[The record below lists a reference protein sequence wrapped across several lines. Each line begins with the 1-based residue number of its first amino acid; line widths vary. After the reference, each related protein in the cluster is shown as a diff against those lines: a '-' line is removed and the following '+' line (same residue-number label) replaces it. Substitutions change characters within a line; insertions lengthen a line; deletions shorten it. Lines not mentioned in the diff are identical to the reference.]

1 MKEGSRVGRLKYPL
15 YFSFPA
21 LAVFLLFFITPTL
34 IGFYYSFTD
43 WNINADRIQ
52 FTGLANYIELFKEPR
67 LKTALINTLIFAAV
81 VTLMQNFLG
90 LGLALVLNEAL
101 KLRNVLRMI
110 FFLPYVIAPIVI
122 GYIFRAI
129 YHPEHGIVNT
139 LLSKVGLDFLV
150 HDWLNDPKY
159 ALFSIIVTDL
169 WRVAGFS
176 MVVYLAGL
184 QFIPKDLIESSSI
197 DGAKYWQ
204 RFRSVVFP
212 LLAPALTVN
221 VLLSM
226 IGSMK
231 VFEMVM
237 VLTEGG
243 PGYTT
248 EVFYTYIRGMFST
261 GLFGYATAVN
271 VVLFVL
277 VTLVGVPVLMAMKKR
292 EVEM

>member
-1 MKEGSRVGRLKYPL
+1 MENHKYPL

-21 LAVFLLFFITPTL
+21 LAIFLVFFISPTL

-43 WNINADRIQ
+43 WNINADVIK
-52 FTGLANYIELFKEPR
+52 FIGFDNYTQLLQEPR
-67 LKTALINTLIFAAV
+67 LTIAFKNTLIFAAT
-81 VTLMQNFLG
+81 VTIFQNV
-90 LGLALVLNEAL
+90 LGLALALILNEAL
-101 KLRNVLRMI
+101 KMRNLLRTV
-110 FFLPYVIAPIVI
+110 FFLPFVIAPIVI
-122 GYIFRAI
+122 GYIFRAM
-129 YHPEHGIVNT
+129 YHPEHGIVNR
-139 LLSKVGLDFLV
+139 LLSGIGLDFLAQ
-150 HDWLNDPKY
+150 DWLNDPKY

-176 MVVYLAGL
+176 MVIYLAGL
-184 QFIPKDLIESSSI
+184 QFIPKDLTESSSI
-197 DGAKYWQ
+197 DGANYWR
-204 RFRSVVFP
+204 RFRHITFP

-248 EVFYTYIRGMFST
+248 EVFYTYIRSMFSS
-261 GLFGYATAVN
+261 GEFGYATAVN
-271 VVLFVL
+271 IVLFIM
-277 VTLVGVPVLMAMKKR
+277 VTVIGVPVLMAMKKR

>member
-1 MKEGSRVGRLKYPL
+1 MGKSKYPL

-43 WNINADRIQ
+43 WNINADQIR
-52 FTGLANYIELFKEPR
+52 FNGLDNYIELFKEPR
-67 LKTALINTLIFAAV
+67 LKTALKNTIIFAAI
-81 VTLMQNFLG
+81 VTLMQNVLG
-90 LGLALVLNEAL
+90 LGLALILNEAL
-101 KLRNVLRMI
+101 KLRNLLRMI
-110 FFLPYVIAPIVI
+110 FFMPYVIAPIVI

-129 YHPEHGIVNT
+129 YHPEHGIMNT
-139 LLSKVGLDFLV
+139 MLDKVGLQFMV

-184 QFIPKDLIESSSI
+184 QFIPKDLIESASM
-197 DGAKYWQ
+197 DGAQYWQ
-204 RFRSVVFP
+204 RFRSIVFP

-271 VVLFVL
+271 VVLFIL
-277 VTLVGVPVLMAMKKR
+277 VTIIGVPVLMAMKKR

>member
-1 MKEGSRVGRLKYPL
+1 MGKMKYPL

-21 LAVFLLFFITPTL
+21 LAVFLLFFITPTI

-43 WNINADRIQ
+43 WNINAEQIR
-52 FTGLANYIELFKEPR
+52 FNGLDNYIELFKEPR
-67 LKTALINTLIFAAV
+67 LKTALINTLIFAAI

-90 LGLALVLNEAL
+90 LGLALILNEAL
-101 KLRNVLRMI
+101 KLRNLLRMI

-139 LLSKVGLDFLV
+139 VLDHIGLHFMAQ
-150 HDWLNDPKY
+150 DWLNDPKY
-159 ALFSIIVTDL
+159 ALFSIILTDL

-184 QFIPKDLIESSSI
+184 QFIPKDLIESSSM
-197 DGAKYWQ
+197 DGAQYWQ
-204 RFRSVVFP
+204 RFRSIIFP

-277 VTLVGVPVLMAMKKR
+277 VTIVGVPVLMAMKKR

>member
-1 MKEGSRVGRLKYPL
+1 MGKMKYPL

-21 LAVFLLFFITPTL
+21 LAVFLLFFITPTI

-43 WNINADRIQ
+43 WNINAEQIR
-52 FTGLANYIELFKEPR
+52 FNGLDNYIELFKEPR

-90 LGLALVLNEAL
+90 LGLALILNEAL
-101 KLRNVLRMI
+101 KLRNLLRMI

-139 LLSKVGLDFLV
+139 ALDKVGLHFMV
-150 HDWLNDPKY
+150 QDWLNDPKY

-184 QFIPKDLIESSSI
+184 QFIPKDLIESSSM
-197 DGAKYWQ
+197 DGAQYWQ
-204 RFRSVVFP
+204 RFRSIIFP

-231 VFEMVM
+231 VFEIVM

-271 VVLFVL
+271 VVLFAL
-277 VTLVGVPVLMAMKKR
+277 VTIVGVPVLMAMKKR

>member
-1 MKEGSRVGRLKYPL
+1 MGKTKYPL

-21 LAVFLLFFITPTL
+21 LAVFLLFFITPTI

-43 WNINADRIQ
+43 WNINAEQIR
-52 FTGLANYIELFKEPR
+52 FNGLDNYIELFKEPR
-67 LKTALINTLIFAAV
+67 LKTALVNTLIFAAV

-90 LGLALVLNEAL
+90 LGLALILNEAL
-101 KLRNVLRMI
+101 KLRNLLRMI

-139 LLSKVGLDFLV
+139 ILDNVGLHFMTQ
-150 HDWLNDPKY
+150 DWLNDPKY

-184 QFIPKDLIESSSI
+184 QFIPKDLIESSSM
-197 DGAKYWQ
+197 DGAQYWQ
-204 RFRSVVFP
+204 RFRSIIFP

-277 VTLVGVPVLMAMKKR
+277 VTIVGVPVLMAMKKR

>member
-1 MKEGSRVGRLKYPL
+1 MGRLKYPL

-67 LKTALINTLIFAAV
+67 LKTAFINTLIFAGA
-81 VTLMQNFLG
+81 VTLLQNFLG
-90 LGLALVLNEAL
+90 LGLALILNEAL
-101 KLRNVLRMI
+101 KLRNLLRMI
-110 FFLPYVIAPIVI
+110 FFMPYVIAPIVI

-139 LLSKVGLDFLV
+139 LLSNVGLGFLA

-184 QFIPKDLIESSSI
+184 QFIPKDLIECSSI

>member
-1 MKEGSRVGRLKYPL
+1 MGKHKYPL

-21 LAVFLLFFITPTL
+21 LIVFLLFFITPTL

-43 WNINADRIQ
+43 WNINAKDIK
-52 FTGLANYIELFKEPR
+52 FIGLENYAALFQEPR
-67 LKTALINTLIFAAV
+67 LKTALINTLIFAAA
-81 VTLMQNFLG
+81 VTVLQNVSG
-90 LGLALVLNEAL
+90 LGLAMILNEAL
-101 KLRNVLRMI
+101 KLRNVLRTI

-129 YHPEHGIVNT
+129 YHPENGIVNHF
-139 LLSKVGLDFLV
+139 LNLVGLSGLA
-150 HDWLNDPKY
+150 HDWLNDPRL
-159 ALFSIIVTDL
+159 ALFSIIVTDI

-184 QFIPKDLIESSSI
+184 QFIPKDLTESSSI
-197 DGAKYWQ
+197 DGANYWS
-204 RFRSVVFP
+204 RFRHIVFP
-212 LLAPALTVN
+212 LLAPAFTVN

-248 EVFYTYIRGMFST
+248 EVFYTYIRNMFSS
-261 GLFGYATAVN
+261 GEFGYATAVN

-277 VTLVGVPVLMAMKKR
+277 VTAVGVPVLMGMKKR

>member
-1 MKEGSRVGRLKYPL
+1 MGKMRYPL

-21 LAVFLLFFITPTL
+21 LAIFLLFFITPTL

-43 WNINADRIQ
+43 WNINAEQIRFNGID
-52 FTGLANYIELFKEPR
+52 NYIELFKEPR
-67 LKTALINTLIFAAV
+67 LKTALLNTLIFAAV

-90 LGLALVLNEAL
+90 LGLALILNEAL
-101 KLRNVLRMI
+101 KLRNLLRMI
-110 FFLPYVIAPIVI
+110 FFMPYVIAPIVI

-139 LLSKVGLDFLV
+139 ILDKAGLQFLV
-150 HDWLNDPKY
+150 HDWLNDPRY

-184 QFIPKDLIESSSI
+184 QFIPKDLIESSAM

-204 RFRSVVFP
+204 RFRSIIFP

-271 VVLFVL
+271 VVLFILVSIVGIPVL
-277 VTLVGVPVLMAMKKR
+277 VAMKKR

>member
-1 MKEGSRVGRLKYPL
+1 M
-15 YFSFPA
+15 
-21 LAVFLLFFITPTL
+21 
-34 IGFYYSFTD
+34 
-43 WNINADRIQ
+43 
-52 FTGLANYIELFKEPR
+52 
-67 LKTALINTLIFAAV
+67 
-81 VTLMQNFLG
+81 
-90 LGLALVLNEAL
+90 NEAL
-101 KLRNVLRMI
+101 KLRNLLRMI

-139 LLSKVGLDFLV
+139 VLDHIGLHFMAQ
-150 HDWLNDPKY
+150 DWLNDPKY
-159 ALFSIIVTDL
+159 ALFSIILTDL

-184 QFIPKDLIESSSI
+184 QFIPKDLIESSSM
-197 DGAKYWQ
+197 DGAQYWQ
-204 RFRSVVFP
+204 RFRSIIFP

-277 VTLVGVPVLMAMKKR
+277 VTIVGVPVLMAMKKR

>member
-1 MKEGSRVGRLKYPL
+1 MGKMKYPL

-21 LAVFLLFFITPTL
+21 LAVFLLFFITPTI

-43 WNINADRIQ
+43 WNINAEQIR
-52 FTGLANYIELFKEPR
+52 FNGLDNYIELFKEPR

-90 LGLALVLNEAL
+90 LGLALILNEAL
-101 KLRNVLRMI
+101 KLRNLLRMI

-139 LLSKVGLDFLV
+139 VLDKVGLHFMMQ
-150 HDWLNDPKY
+150 DWLNDPKY

-184 QFIPKDLIESSSI
+184 QFIPKDLIESSSM
-197 DGAKYWQ
+197 DGAQYWQ
-204 RFRSVVFP
+204 RFRSIIFP

-277 VTLVGVPVLMAMKKR
+277 VTIVGVPVLIAMKKR

>member
-1 MKEGSRVGRLKYPL
+1 MKRSKYPL

-21 LAVFLLFFITPTL
+21 LAVFLLFFITPTV

-43 WNINADRIQ
+43 WNINADRIR
-52 FTGLANYIELFKEPR
+52 FNGLDNYITLFQEPR
-67 LKTALINTLIFAAV
+67 LKIALLNTLIFSAAV
-81 VTLMQNFLG
+81 TLLQNFFG
-90 LGLALVLNEAL
+90 LGLALIMNEAL
-101 KLRNVLRMI
+101 QTRNLLRTI
-110 FFLPYVIAPIVI
+110 FFLPYVISPIVI

-129 YHPEHGIVNT
+129 YHPENGIVNYF
-139 LLSKVGLDFLV
+139 LDKLGLDFFM

-159 ALFSIIVTDL
+159 ALFSIIVTDI

-184 QFIPKDLIESSSI
+184 QFIPKDLIESSSM
-197 DGAKYWQ
+197 DGANYWR
-204 RFRSVVFP
+204 RFRDIIFP

-248 EVFYTYIRGMFST
+248 EVFFTYIRNMFST
-261 GLFGYATAVN
+261 GEFGYATAVN
-271 VVLFVL
+271 LMLFLL
-277 VTLVGVPVLMAMKKR
+277 VTVVGMPVLIAMKKR

>member
-1 MKEGSRVGRLKYPL
+1 MGKMKYPL

-43 WNINADRIQ
+43 WNINADQIR
-52 FTGLANYIELFKEPR
+52 FNGLENYIELFKEPR

-81 VTLMQNFLG
+81 VTLMQNLLG
-90 LGLALVLNEAL
+90 LGLALILNEAL
-101 KLRNVLRMI
+101 KLRNLLRMI
-110 FFLPYVIAPIVI
+110 FFMPYVIAPIVI

-129 YHPEHGIVNT
+129 YHPEHGIMNT
-139 LLSKVGLDFLV
+139 MLDKVGLHFMV

-159 ALFSIIVTDL
+159 ALISIIVTDL

-184 QFIPKDLIESSSI
+184 QFIPKDLIESSSM
-197 DGAKYWQ
+197 DGAQYWQ
-204 RFRSVVFP
+204 RFRSIIFP

-271 VVLFVL
+271 VVLFIL
-277 VTLVGVPVLMAMKKR
+277 VTIIGVPVLMAMKKR

>member
-1 MKEGSRVGRLKYPL
+1 MGNHKYPL

-43 WNINADRIQ
+43 WNINAKDIRFIG
-52 FTGLANYIELFKEPR
+52 FDNYTALFQEPR
-67 LKTALINTLIFAAV
+67 LRTALQNTLVFAAA
-81 VTLMQNFLG
+81 VTVLQNVTG
-90 LGLALVLNEAL
+90 LGLALVMNEAL
-101 KLRNVLRMI
+101 RLRNVLRMI
-110 FFLPYVIAPIVI
+110 FFMPYVIAPIVI

-129 YHPEHGIVNT
+129 YHPEHGIVNVA
-139 LLSKVGLDFLV
+139 LHAAGLGGLAG
-150 HDWLNDPKY
+150 DWLNDPRL
-159 ALFSIIVTDL
+159 ALFSIIVTDI

-184 QFIPKDLIESSSI
+184 QFISKDLIESSSM
-197 DGAKYWQ
+197 DGANYWS
-204 RFRSVVFP
+204 RFRHIVFP
-212 LLAPALTVN
+212 LLAPAFTVN
-221 VLLSM
+221 VLLSL

-248 EVFYTYIRGMFST
+248 EVFYTYIRSMFSS
-261 GLFGYATAVN
+261 GEFGYATAVN

-277 VTLVGVPVLMAMKKR
+277 VTAVGVPVLMKMKKR
-292 EVEM
+292 EVEL

>member
-1 MKEGSRVGRLKYPL
+1 MGKMKYPL

-21 LAVFLLFFITPTL
+21 LAIFLLFFITPTL

-43 WNINADRIQ
+43 WNINAEQIR
-52 FTGLANYIELFKEPR
+52 FNGLDNYIELFKEPR
-67 LKTALINTLIFAAV
+67 LKTALLNTLIFAAV

-90 LGLALVLNEAL
+90 LGLALILNEAL
-101 KLRNVLRMI
+101 KLRNLLRMI
-110 FFLPYVIAPIVI
+110 FFMPYVIAPIVI

-139 LLSKVGLDFLV
+139 MLDKAGLHFLV

-159 ALFSIIVTDL
+159 ALFSIMVTDL

-184 QFIPKDLIESSSI
+184 QFIPKDLIESSSM

-204 RFRSVVFP
+204 RFRSIIFP

-271 VVLFVL
+271 VVLFILVSIVGIPVL
-277 VTLVGVPVLMAMKKR
+277 VAMKKR

>member
-1 MKEGSRVGRLKYPL
+1 M
-15 YFSFPA
+15 
-21 LAVFLLFFITPTL
+21 
-34 IGFYYSFTD
+34 
-43 WNINADRIQ
+43 
-52 FTGLANYIELFKEPR
+52 
-67 LKTALINTLIFAAV
+67 
-81 VTLMQNFLG
+81 
-90 LGLALVLNEAL
+90 
-101 KLRNVLRMI
+101 
-110 FFLPYVIAPIVI
+110 
-122 GYIFRAI
+122 
-129 YHPEHGIVNT
+129 
-139 LLSKVGLDFLV
+139 
-150 HDWLNDPKY
+150 
-159 ALFSIIVTDL
+159 
-169 WRVAGFS
+169 
-176 MVVYLAGL
+176 
-184 QFIPKDLIESSSI
+184 
-197 DGAKYWQ
+197 DGAQYWQ
-204 RFRSVVFP
+204 RFRSIIFP

-277 VTLVGVPVLMAMKKR
+277 VTIVGVPVLMAMKKR

>member
-1 MKEGSRVGRLKYPL
+1 MENHKYPL
-15 YFSFPA
+15 YFSLPA
-21 LAVFLLFFITPTL
+21 LTIFLVFFISPTL
-34 IGFYYSFTD
+34 IGFYYSLTD
-43 WNINADRIQ
+43 WNINADVIK
-52 FTGLANYIELFKEPR
+52 FIGLDNYTQLLQEPR
-67 LKTALINTLIFAAV
+67 LMIALKNTLIFAAS
-81 VTLMQNFLG
+81 VTIFQNI
-90 LGLALVLNEAL
+90 LGLALALILNEAL
-101 KLRNVLRMI
+101 KMRNLLRTV
-110 FFLPYVIAPIVI
+110 FFLPFVIAPIVI

-129 YHPEHGIVNT
+129 YHPEHGIVNRI
-139 LLSKVGLDFLV
+139 LNGAGLDFLAQ
-150 HDWLNDPKY
+150 DWLNDPKY

-176 MVVYLAGL
+176 MVIYLAGL
-184 QFIPKDLIESSSI
+184 QFIPKDLTESSSI
-197 DGAKYWQ
+197 DGANYWR
-204 RFRSVVFP
+204 RFRHITFP

-248 EVFYTYIRGMFST
+248 EVFYTYIRSMFSS
-261 GLFGYATAVN
+261 GEFGYATAVN
-271 VVLFVL
+271 IVLFIM
-277 VTLVGVPVLMAMKKR
+277 VTVIGVPVLMVMKKR

>member
-1 MKEGSRVGRLKYPL
+1 MGKNKYPL

-21 LAVFLLFFITPTL
+21 LAVFLVFFITPTF

-43 WNINADRIQ
+43 WNINAPDIK
-52 FTGLANYIELFKEPR
+52 FIGFDNYTALMKEPR
-67 LKTALINTLIFAAV
+67 LQTALYNTVIFAAV
-81 VTLMQNFLG
+81 VTIMQNVIG
-90 LGLALVLNEAL
+90 LGLALILNEAL
-101 KLRNVLRMI
+101 KLRNLLRMI
-110 FFLPYVIAPIVI
+110 FFLPYVIAPLVI

-129 YHPEHGIVNT
+129 YHPEHGIVNVV
-139 LLSKVGLDFLV
+139 LNNVGLGFLS
-150 HDWLNDPKY
+150 HDWLNDPSY

-184 QFIPKDLIESSSI
+184 QFIPKDLTESASI
-197 DGAKYWQ
+197 DGANYWS
-204 RFRSVVFP
+204 RFRNIVFP
-212 LLAPALTVN
+212 LLAPAFTVN

-248 EVFYTYIRGMFST
+248 EVFFTYIRSMFST
-261 GLFGYATAVN
+261 GEFGYATAIN
-271 VVLFVL
+271 IVLFIM
-277 VTLVGVPVLMAMKKR
+277 VTVVGVPVLVAMKKR
-292 EVEM
+292 EVEL

>member
-1 MKEGSRVGRLKYPL
+1 MGKHTYPL

-43 WNINADRIQ
+43 WNINAESIQ
-52 FTGLANYIELFKEPR
+52 FTGLANYIELFQEPR
-67 LKTALINTLIFAAV
+67 LKTALINTLIFAIV

-90 LGLALVLNEAL
+90 LGLALILNEAL
-101 KLRNVLRMI
+101 KLRNLLRTI

-139 LLSKVGLDFLV
+139 LLSGIGLQSLV

-184 QFIPKDLIESSSI
+184 QFIPKDLIESSSM
-197 DGAKYWQ
+197 DGARYWQ

-248 EVFYTYIRGMFST
+248 EVFYTYIRSMFST

-277 VTLVGVPVLMAMKKR
+277 VTIVGVPVLMAMKKR

>member
-1 MKEGSRVGRLKYPL
+1 MGKHTYPL

-21 LAVFLLFFITPTL
+21 LAVFLLFFITPTI

-43 WNINADRIQ
+43 WNINAEHIQ
-52 FTGLANYIELFKEPR
+52 FTGLANYIELFQEPR
-67 LKTALINTLIFAAV
+67 LTTALVNTLIFAVV
-81 VTLMQNFLG
+81 VTMMQNVLG
-90 LGLALVLNEAL
+90 LGLALILNEAL
-101 KLRNVLRMI
+101 KLRNLLRMI

-139 LLSKVGLDFLV
+139 LLSGIGLQSLAQ
-150 HDWLNDPKY
+150 DWLNDPKY

-184 QFIPKDLIESSSI
+184 QFIPKDLIESSSM
-197 DGAKYWQ
+197 DGAQYWQ
-204 RFRSVVFP
+204 RFRSIVFP

-248 EVFYTYIRGMFST
+248 EVFYTYIRSMFST

-271 VVLFVL
+271 LVLFVL
-277 VTLVGVPVLMAMKKR
+277 VTIVGVPVLMAMKKR

>member
-1 MKEGSRVGRLKYPL
+1 MERRKYPL

-43 WNINADRIQ
+43 WNINADTIR
-52 FTGLANYIELFKEPR
+52 FTGLDNYRALFEESR
-67 LKTALINTLIFAAV
+67 LKTAFVNTLIFSAC
-81 VTLMQNFLG
+81 VTVLQNVS
-90 LGLALVLNEAL
+90 GLALAMVLNAAL

-110 FFLPYVIAPIVI
+110 FFLPYVISPIVI

-129 YHPEHGIVNT
+129 YHPEHGIVNQI
-139 LLSKVGLDFLV
+139 LHGAGLAALAQ
-150 HDWLNDPKY
+150 DWLNDPNY
-159 ALFSIIVTDL
+159 ALYSIIVTDV

-184 QFIPKDLIESSSI
+184 QFIPKDLLESASI
-197 DGAKYWQ
+197 DGAGYWSK
-204 RFRSVVFP
+204 FRSIQFP
-212 LLAPALTVN
+212 LLAPAFTVN

-243 PGYTT
+243 PGYST
-248 EVFYTYIRGMFST
+248 EVFFTYIRSMFST
-261 GLFGYATAVN
+261 GEFGYATAVN
-271 VVLFVL
+271 LMLFLL
-277 VTLVGVPVLMAMKKR
+277 VTLVGLPVLHAMKKR

>member
-1 MKEGSRVGRLKYPL
+1 MERLKYPL

-21 LAVFLLFFITPTL
+21 LAVFLTFFITPTI

-43 WNINADRIQ
+43 WNINADSIK
-52 FTGLANYIELFKEPR
+52 FIGWDNYAALFAEPR
-67 LKTALINTLIFAAV
+67 LKTALINTMIFAAA
-81 VTLMQNFLG
+81 VTVLQNVSG
-90 LGLALVLNEAL
+90 LGLALILNEAL
-101 KLRNVLRMI
+101 VLRNVLRMI

-129 YHPEHGIVNT
+129 YHPEHGIVNV
-139 LLSKVGLDFLV
+139 LLNNVGLGFLAQ
-150 HDWLNDPKY
+150 DWLNDPKY
-159 ALFSIIVTDL
+159 ALMAIIATDI

-184 QFIPKDLIESSSI
+184 QFIPKDLTESASI
-197 DGAKYWQ
+197 DGAHYWS
-204 RFRSVVFP
+204 RFRHIVFP
-212 LLAPALTVN
+212 LLAPAFTVN

-248 EVFYTYIRGMFST
+248 EVFYTYIRSMFSS
-261 GLFGYATAVN
+261 GEMGYATAVN
-271 VVLFVL
+271 MVLFVL
-277 VTLVGVPVLMAMKKR
+277 VTVIGVPVLMAMKKR